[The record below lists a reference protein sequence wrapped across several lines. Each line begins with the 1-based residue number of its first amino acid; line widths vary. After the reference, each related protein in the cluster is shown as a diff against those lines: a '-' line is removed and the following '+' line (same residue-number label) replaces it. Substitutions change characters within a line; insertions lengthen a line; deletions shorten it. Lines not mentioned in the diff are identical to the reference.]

1 MTLLRTWLRSTF
13 SSLRVRNYRIFFLT
27 QLVSLTGTWMQRVG
41 QFWLVL
47 HLTGSGFA
55 LGVTSAL
62 QFLPMLVLGTWG
74 GLIADRGDKRLLLMA
89 TQSTSGLLGLALA
102 FLTLT
107 GTVQLWMV
115 FLLAFCLG
123 MVNVLDNPTRQS
135 FVIEMVGSGQVAN
148 AVGLNS
154 AAFTSAR
161 VLGPAVAGLVITLVG
176 TGWCFLYNGLSF
188 FPVVVG
194 LVFMRTAE
202 LHRTRRAARGR
213 GQIKEGLLYTWS
225 RAELRVP
232 LVLMMVIGTLAFNF
246 NVVLPLIAR
255 FTFHSGA
262 STFGALLSMMGI
274 GAFVG
279 ALISAARSR
288 PTHRLLVNAAAIF
301 GLLMLAA
308 AAAPSLPLEMLVLIP
323 LGTAMVTLQAT
334 SNSLMQLNSDAT
346 LRGRVMALYITVFV
360 GTTPIGGPIVGW
372 IAQEFGPRVG
382 LAVGGVTSL
391 LAALVALRAVSL
403 WGAVIQSR

>member
-194 LVFMRTAE
+194 LLFMRTAE